1 MIKFKK
7 LSALLLLFILPFLAI
22 AQSNNFPQGSKET
35 ILLERLE
42 IKYQTDS
49 VLNFSQFRNF
59 NRKWWAQRL
68 IQIQKDTSKKD
79 ITPIDKYNIT
89 RSLMNNL
96 EWVEGDS
103 TPYLSKKKFH
113 KGLFVTPA
121 NFFEVDQPEFSLIIN
136 PVFQFVVG
144 NDETN
149 PNTMYLNSRGIS
161 IRGLINKKIGFYT
174 YLTENQ
180 EVAPLYVQRWQT
192 KYRAVPGQG
201 RYKELG
207 DGGKDYFDGRGG
219 VTFSDT
225 KHVDVQIGYD
235 KMFLGNGFR
244 SLFLSDFSNSYLY
257 ANLNLK
263 IWKLNYTLRMM
274 ELTRQFTQPAKDTLT
289 PTKYM
294 VMHYVS
300 LNLPKWLNIGIYEAI
315 VFARRDNF
323 ELNYINPAI
332 FLRPIELN
340 RGSVDNAFVGFD
352 FKANLKNKFQIYGQ
366 ANFDEFFFSELRKGR
381 GWWANKFALQLG
393 GKYIDAFNIKNL
405 DLQSEINFIK
415 PFTYSHSDTILNY
428 SNYNQPLAHPLQSNV
443 LEMVNIARYQPK
455 PKWYLEGKIIGWIQG
470 TDVNGDNYGN
480 NIFRDNDTRLKNTG
494 FYLGTGLARKGVNGN
509 FLLSYEWKENLF
521 LEFNFLRRMFTL
533 EDATTTASIGVRMNM
548 SRRQFDF

>member
-1 MIKFKK
+1 MTQFKK
-7 LSALLLLFILPFLAI
+7 LSVLILLFILPFLANG
-22 AQSNNFPQGSKET
+22 QSNNFPQGSKET

-68 IQIQKDTSKKD
+68 LQIQKDTSKKD
-79 ITPIDKYNIT
+79 ITTIDKYNIT

-103 TPYLSKKKFH
+103 TPYLSKKKLH
-113 KGLFVTPA
+113 NGLFVTPA
-121 NFFEVDQPEFSLIIN
+121 NFFEVNQPEFSLIIN

-144 NDETN
+144 NDKTN
-149 PNTMYLNSRGIS
+149 PNTMYQNSRGIS
-161 IRGLINKKIGFYT
+161 IRGLIKKKIGFYT

-180 EVAPLYVQRWQT
+180 EVAPLFVQRWET
-192 KYRAVPGQG
+192 KYRAVPGIG
-201 RYKELG
+201 RFKELG
-207 DGGKDYFDGRGG
+207 GGGKDYFDGRGG

-225 KHVDVQIGYD
+225 KYIDVQIGYD

-274 ELTRQFTQPAKDTLT
+274 ELTSQFTQPAKDTLA

-340 RGSVDNAFVGFD
+340 RGSADNAFVGFD
-352 FKANLKNKFQIYGQ
+352 FKANLKNKFQVYGQ

-393 GKYIDAFNIKNL
+393 GKYIDAFKIKNL
-405 DLQSEINFIK
+405 DLQSEINFIR

-455 PKWYLEGKIIGWIQG
+455 PKWYLEGKVIAWIQG
-470 TDVNGDNYGN
+470 SDVNGDNYGN
-480 NIFRDNDTRLKNTG
+480 NIFRDNDTRIKNTG
-494 FYLGTGLARKGVNGN
+494 FYLGTGLARNGVNGN